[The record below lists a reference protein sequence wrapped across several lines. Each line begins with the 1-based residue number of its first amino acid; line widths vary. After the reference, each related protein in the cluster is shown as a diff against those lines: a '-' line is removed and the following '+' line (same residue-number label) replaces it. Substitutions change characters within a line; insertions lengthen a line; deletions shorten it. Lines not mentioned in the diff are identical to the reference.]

1 MNGFSYIRRKL
12 LGKIKANIPKEADNR
27 GALQVDGQADGA
39 PKVMTTRR
47 PRVAGDVCAI
57 FVHAGAGFHSLANEN
72 IHLQV
77 CEE

>member
-1 MNGFSYIRRKL
+1 M
-12 LGKIKANIPKEADNR
+12 IKPSNPKEADSR
-27 GALQVDGQADGA
+27 GGVQIDGQADGA
-39 PKVMTTRR
+39 PKVMSTRR

-57 FVHAGAGFHSLANEN
+57 FVHAGAGFHSMANEK

>member
-1 MNGFSYIRRKL
+1 MFSYIRHKL
-12 LGKIKANIPKEADNR
+12 VCKIKASILKEADNR
-27 GALQVDGQADGA
+27 GGVQIDGQADGA

-57 FVHAGAGFHSLANEN
+57 FVHAGAGFHSLANEK